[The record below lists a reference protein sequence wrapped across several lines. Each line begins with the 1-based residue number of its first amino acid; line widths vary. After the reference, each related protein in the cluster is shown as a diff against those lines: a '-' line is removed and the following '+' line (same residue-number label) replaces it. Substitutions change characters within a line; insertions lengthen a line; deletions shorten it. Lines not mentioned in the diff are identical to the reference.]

1 MRLLIL
7 AVFSVLNIPL
17 AFSGFKCNVNVK
29 TVPMDFVAAD
39 RSSKEWYTPY
49 SSHFINQT
57 NFCSTS
63 YYKLDFPF
71 MRKGLEIN
79 ASIKKGDIKKSPGL
93 DYSPGKK
100 PWVEMSNYFVEDA
113 KIPGV
118 SHWTTKIGPFT
129 IKTDQHVF
137 AVSPNYHWWATY
149 YCAPGIKNLKMPFTE
164 GIDIR
169 STSIPLDPRVV
180 EEIKRRAIDAGID
193 PKLVQQIKPS
203 GYAGCRV
210 KAWDGK
216 KFIVAPN
223 SQGQK

>member
-1 MRLLIL
+1 MRFLVIMI
-7 AVFSVLNIPL
+7 FSLLNIPVL
-17 AFSGFKCNVNVK
+17 FAGIKCNTNVK

-57 NFCSTS
+57 NYCSTS
-63 YYKLDFPF
+63 YYKLEFPF
-71 MRKGLEIN
+71 MRKGLEVN
-79 ASIKKGDIKKSPGL
+79 ATLKKGVAKKYPGL
-93 DYSPGKK
+93 EYSPGKK
-100 PWVEMSNYFVEDA
+100 PWVEMNNYFVEDA
-113 KIPGV
+113 KLPGV

-149 YCAPGIKNLKMPFTE
+149 YCAPGIKDLKMPFTE

-169 STSIPLDPRVV
+169 STSIPLDPRIV
-180 EEIKRRAIDAGID
+180 EEIKNRAIKAGID

-203 GYAGCRV
+203 GYTGCLV
-210 KAWDGK
+210 KGDNGR

-223 SQGQK
+223 PREQK